1 MCATHIRT
9 HCSSKREWR
18 PNHLW
23 RGWISWIAYIGL
35 HIVTTIS
42 TCIYWTRTFQ
52 RLTSVQNL
60 THTHTHV
67 RGVGGLFR
75 LNYWNKIMVFDVS
88 YVVVAFIKELIVLYT
103 IDFRFDAHVHASLF
117 SLCNS
122 IRWTQLNITVE
133 FFVFVPWFWH
143 WWRVFVTI
151 ADHEQ
156 NTASISQ
163 SEFST

>member
-1 MCATHIRT
+1 MTTESFMKGMNFMNRVHRFA
-9 HCSSKREWR
+9 HCY
-18 PNHLW
+18 NNFYMYVLN
-23 RGWISWIAYIGL
+23 AYL
-35 HIVTTIS
+35 S
-42 TCIYWTRTFQ
+42 TFNFCTEF
-52 RLTSVQNL
+52 N

-122 IRWTQLNITVE
+122 IRSWTQLNITVE